1 MKVEEIPESKLKETV
16 INLSDKITDLSPHQ
30 LYLFFLGESFAPTPL
45 LPDYSKF
52 RLDLLQFAYRMRWG
66 WYWHQN
72 PPKTNTSGMSPKTL
86 AIKAIEQKL
95 VTRKETKAIQSCNN
109 PCLELFIQQVTK
121 ELLQTNSNRTSVSPD
136 NLPEESRK
144 ALQDMEKW
152 KDVVIRP
159 ADKGL
164 SFLS

>member
-1 MKVEEIPESKLKETV
+1 MGLVPASK
-16 INLSDKITDLSPHQ
+16 S
-30 LYLFFLGESFAPTPL
+30 
-45 LPDYSKF
+45 
-52 RLDLLQFAYRMRWG
+52 
-66 WYWHQN
+66 
-72 PPKTNTSGMSPKTL
+72 PKTSSSDMSPKTL

-121 ELLQTNSNRTSVSPD
+121 ELLQTNSNITSVSPD

-144 ALQDMEKW
+144 SLQDMEKW

-159 ADKGL
+159 ADKISKCFVL
-164 SFLS
+164 NREDYVQRTLIFLFTLMTRIH